1 MKKKDVITKYN
12 IKTYFITDHCLSAA
26 EVVVAE
32 IGYWAFARLVVY
44 LGSG

>member
-1 MKKKDVITKYN
+1 MKKDVIISTKF
-12 IKTYFITDHCLSAA
+12 KTYFITDHCWSAA
-26 EVVVAE
+26 KVVVAE